1 MAYAVSCA
9 DVSESENSASGSAG
23 RAKLGRRG
31 WTVLLS
37 GVLVLVFVLV
47 GTFVRVPYVV
57 LGPGPTFNTLGKVHG
72 EPVVRIKGHKTH
84 ETDGELRMVTVSFSD
99 DVTLFGALGMW
110 LSGRHALA
118 PRETYFQQGET
129 EQEFQEQSQQ
139 QFQRSQSQAVV
150 AALRK
155 LGYPTKVVVD
165 GVVSDT
171 PAADK
176 PKGTFP
182 AGDRIAAL
190 DGTEVSTAREVQ
202 QALKGNSPGDTVS
215 VTLVDS
221 DADESSGSD
230 EPPEDAKRHV
240 KVKLGKR
247 PDSDG
252 SDGFIGIK
260 LKEQAAV
267 PFDVDVSLEEVGG
280 PSAGMMFALA
290 IIDELRADSL
300 TGGNAVAGTGTIDA
314 SGHVGRIGGIS
325 FKLTAAREAGA
336 KAFLVPSGNCATAAE
351 TAPDGLKLIK
361 VDTLDDAVDALQ
373 RLDAG
378 KSVPTC

>member
-1 MAYAVSCA
+1 M
-9 DVSESENSASGSAG
+9 SESENSARGIRE
-23 RAKLGRRG
+23 RARLGRRG

-72 EPVVRIKGHKTH
+72 EPVVQVKGHKTY
-84 ETDGELRMVTVSFSD
+84 ETEGELRMVTVSFSD

-118 PRETYFQQGET
+118 PREAYFEQGET
-129 EQEFQEQSQQ
+129 EEEFQEQSQQ
-139 QFQRSQSQAVV
+139 QFQRSQSEAVV

-165 GVVSDT
+165 GVVPDT
-171 PAADK
+171 PAAAK
-176 PKGTFP
+176 PKDTFP
-182 AGDRIAAL
+182 AGERIAAV
-190 DGTEVSTAREVQ
+190 DGTEVSTAREVR
-202 QALKGNSPGDTVS
+202 QALKGSDPGDTVS
-215 VTLVDS
+215 VMLVDA
-221 DADESSGSD
+221 DADADAAAGSDGSEGSD
-230 EPPEDAKRHV
+230 EPPDDAKRAV

-247 PDSDG
+247 PDSDD

-267 PFDVDVSLEEVGG
+267 PFDIDISLEEVGG

-290 IIDELRADSL
+290 IIDELRDDSL
-300 TGGNAVAGTGTIDA
+300 TGGHALAGTGTID
-314 SGHVGRIGGIS
+314 SGGQVGQIGGIQ

-336 KAFLVPSGNCATAAE
+336 RSFLVPAGNCATAVE
-351 TAPDGLKLIK
+351 TAPEGLKLIK
-361 VDTLDDAVDALQ
+361 VGTLDGAVDALA